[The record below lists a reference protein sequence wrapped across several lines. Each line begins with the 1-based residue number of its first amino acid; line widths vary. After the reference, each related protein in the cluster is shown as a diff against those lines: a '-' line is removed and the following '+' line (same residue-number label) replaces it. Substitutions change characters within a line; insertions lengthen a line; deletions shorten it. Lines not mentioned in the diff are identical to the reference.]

1 MKFCP
6 NCGKDLQQNA
16 KFCPNCGFM
25 MADYTDPAGNA
36 APFSDPQ
43 DPEGVFSQ
51 AAPRAQEVH
60 YEDDAAQEEF
70 YAEESEPS
78 SAALPPK
85 TNGYAIASLVLGIAG
100 LFLFFLLFIPS
111 ILAII
116 FGVDSLASY
125 FAGRA
130 QNGFTTVILL
140 QLIIGS
146 MTMIAL
152 GIIGYY
158 VARIFDEVRQRPQ
171 YILAETTDGEV
182 PAER

>member
-1 MKFCP
+1 MLP
-6 NCGKDLQQNA
+6 LHVILLL
-16 KFCPNCGFM
+16 
-25 MADYTDPAGNA
+25 
-36 APFSDPQ
+36 
-43 DPEGVFSQ
+43 GVIMF
-51 AAPRAQEVH
+51 
-60 YEDDAAQEEF
+60 
-70 YAEESEPS
+70 
-78 SAALPPK
+78 
-85 TNGYAIASLVLGIAG
+85 
-100 LFLFFLLFIPS
+100 

-116 FGVDSLASY
+116 FGVDSLVSY

-171 YILAETTDGEV
+171 YILAETTDGEE